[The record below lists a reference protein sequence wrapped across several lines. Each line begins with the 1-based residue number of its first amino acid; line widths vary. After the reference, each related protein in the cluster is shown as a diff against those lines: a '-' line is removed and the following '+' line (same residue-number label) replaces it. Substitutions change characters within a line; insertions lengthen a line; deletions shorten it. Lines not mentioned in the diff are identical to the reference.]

1 MTMARITIFVGCVML
16 TAAAATAAPARSKG
30 GAAKPVPPMPTVT
43 TPTGMAATTPGATA
57 SATTPAPAP
66 APTGSSS
73 TPGGPATRSAAE
85 DSAMTLR
92 AGQDGTVFRS
102 LTVEGEDRIHF
113 EFERPELKLD
123 LDPSKAPGL
132 DWGSA
137 RDVLDRTVPDLAS
150 PLVARS
156 ALQASPGV
164 AHPWLGHF
172 ASGDVARFRPDVKGV
187 ERWTLTIVDAR
198 GETVA
203 SYSGRGTPPRE
214 IVWDGRSKS
223 GAPIVPG
230 LTYSYVFEAHDRA
243 GNKRNFVGQGFRVAA
258 YRLDTAEG
266 PVMVFSGREL
276 PLPDPTRPSSASA
289 RDVAPIV
296 IEAAT
301 WINQSAKSAG
311 PVRVTATG
319 RTFEEAQALASLVVR
334 QMAPHLVGDPARLQA
349 VTEVRP
355 DAPERGAVRIAA
367 AR

>member
-1 MTMARITIFVGCVML
+1 MTMARIAILISCVML
-16 TAAAATAAPARSKG
+16 TAGAATAAPARSKG
-30 GAAKPVPPMPTVT
+30 GAAKPMPTTPTVT
-43 TPTGMAATTPGATA
+43 SSA
-57 SATTPAPAP
+57 ATTPAP
-66 APTGSSS
+66 TTTSS
-73 TPGGPATRSAAE
+73 TPGGTAARPVAE

-92 AGQDGTVFRS
+92 AGQDGTVFHS

-137 RDVLDRTVPDLAS
+137 RDVLDRTVPDLAA

-187 ERWTLTIVDAR
+187 ERWTLTIVDAH
-198 GETVA
+198 GEAVA

-214 IVWDGRSKS
+214 IVWDGRSKA

-258 YRLDTAEG
+258 YRLDTADG
-266 PVMVFSGREL
+266 PLMVFSGREL
-276 PLPDPTRPSSASA
+276 PLPDPTRPSSASS
-289 RDVAPIV
+289 REVAPIV

-301 WINQSAKSAG
+301 WLNQSPKSAA

-319 RTFEEAQALASLVVR
+319 RTFEEAQALASSVVR
-334 QMAPHLVGDPARLQA
+334 QLAPHLVGDPARLQA

-355 DAPERGAVRIAA
+355 DAPERGAVRIAP

>member
-1 MTMARITIFVGCVML
+1 MTMARMAILISCVML
-16 TAAAATAAPARSKG
+16 TAGAATAAPARSKG
-30 GAAKPVPPMPTVT
+30 GAAKPAPT
-43 TPTGMAATTPGATA
+43 TPTVVTPAAGTPTPTA
-57 SATTPAPAP
+57 APAP
-66 APTGSSS
+66 AATPPSSNPTSA
-73 TPGGPATRSAAE
+73 TGGTATRSAAE
-85 DSAMTLR
+85 DSTITLR

-102 LTVEGEDRIHF
+102 LTVEGEDRVHF
-113 EFERPELKLD
+113 EFERPTLKLD

-137 RDVLDRTVPDLAS
+137 RDVLDRTVPDLAA
-150 PLVARS
+150 PLVAQS
-156 ALQASPGV
+156 ALQASAGV

-187 ERWTLTIVDAR
+187 ERWVLTVVDAR
-198 GETVA
+198 GEAVA
-203 SYSGRGTPPRE
+203 SYTGRGTPPRE

-266 PVMVFSGREL
+266 PVMVFAGNEL
-276 PLPDPTRPSSASA
+276 PLRDATRPLSASA
-289 RDVAPIV
+289 REVAPIV

-301 WINQSAKSAG
+301 WLNQSAKAAG
-311 PVRVTATG
+311 PVRITATG
-319 RTFEEAQALASLVVR
+319 RNAEEAQALASSVAR
-334 QMAPHLVGDPARLQA
+334 QIAPHLLGDPSRLQT